1 MIVPRAR
8 HVLPLV
14 LLAGTVA
21 AREARGQ
28 YVRVSGATW
37 VQSIDLRPLREDSV
51 SAGDVPG
58 DGIYRTTSNGQVVR
72 CQEGAAFCRFFTSGD
87 RASAAPLTHDVS
99 VAAWGLGQGISF
111 HSQGRFRSSL
121 GGTRRLWPRQDD
133 RFDLIDAYLAIERSS
148 VGARLGRLWSTNA
161 LGAYNFDGGAV
172 TLRRWG
178 GSLEAFG
185 GRALVQGLNEGY
197 VSGEIGAV
205 DDIPPDDEGYLIGVR
220 LRARP
225 TPVTALS
232 VLYQRVVRGDR
243 AGLYSERA
251 AVDLSGRLGRATLDA
266 NLAYDVAT
274 NSVNDARLRG
284 SGALFGAFNGA
295 LEVRR
300 HRPFFELWTIW
311 GAFSPVGFDEGR
323 ANLTWRGA
331 GDRLLLDAHG
341 AYRTY
346 AEANTGAGFL
356 PLRSNGWRAG
366 TGATWLPSERISASA
381 SYDAD
386 IGFGSSRSA
395 ASAGVRWTRGDGT
408 HIGASGSAFETIY
421 EFRVGNGRVV
431 GGAVDAALRLTSE
444 LRLAADAGIY
454 RHRLSDGA
462 PGTDWSQRRASV
474 RLEWGLGADPGLASR
489 RGGRR

>member
-1 MIVPRAR
+1 MIVPQLR
-8 HVLPLV
+8 HAIPL
-14 LLAGTVA
+14 LLIAGTLV
-21 AREARGQ
+21 AREARAQ
-28 YVRVSGATW
+28 YVRISGASW
-37 VQSIDLRPLREDSV
+37 AQSIDLRPLREDSI
-51 SAGDVPG
+51 SAAGVPG
-58 DGIYRTTSNGQVVR
+58 EGIYRTTASGQVVR
-72 CQEGAAFCRFFTSGD
+72 CLEGATVCRFFTSGE
-87 RASAAPLTHDVS
+87 RASAAPLTHDVA
-99 VAAWGLGQGISF
+99 VAAWGLGRGVSF

-121 GGTRRLWPRQDD
+121 GGARELWPRQGD
-133 RFDLIDAYLAIERSS
+133 RFDLIDAYLAIDRGRY
-148 VGARLGRLWSTNA
+148 GARLGRLWSTNA
-161 LGAYNFDGGAV
+161 LGAYNFDGGAL
-172 TLRRWG
+172 TFRRWG

-197 VSGEIGAV
+197 ASGEIGAV
-205 DDIPPDDEGYLIGVR
+205 DDIPPEEEGYLIGVR

-225 TPVTALS
+225 TPVSALS

-251 AVDLSGRLGRATLDA
+251 AFDASTRLGRATLDA
-266 NLAYDVAT
+266 TLAYDIAT

-284 SGALFGAFNGA
+284 ARALFGAFNGA

-311 GAFSPVGFDEGR
+311 GAFAPVGFDEGR

-331 GDRLLLDAHG
+331 GDRLLIDAHG

-366 TGATWLPSERISASA
+366 TGATWLPSEHFSASA

-395 ASAGVRWTRGDGT
+395 GSAGVRWTRGDGT
-408 HIGASGSAFETIY
+408 HLGASGSAFQTIY
-421 EFRVGNGRVV
+421 EFRVGNGRVL
-431 GGAVDAALRLTSE
+431 GAALDAGLRLTSE
-444 LRLAADAGIY
+444 LRVAADAGIY

-462 PGTDWSQRRASV
+462 PGTDWSQRRASL
-474 RLEWGLGADPGLASR
+474 RLEWAVGADPGVASG
-489 RGGRR
+489 RGGVR